1 MICEKGEARCAETK
15 RCRKLEIEGEKAD
28 QTGTVLYQQMVLV
41 SVSEEELVLRR
52 SKYSSQ
58 SKRVPSIY

>member
-15 RCRKLEIEGEKAD
+15 RGRKLEIEGEKAD